1 MTGDLGSDADDTRA
15 RPSGRSTARPSF
27 LPPDDGS
34 PAPAGPAEGTIP
46 PPDPVPSR
54 RYGALWDLA
63 MIAAAATL
71 LVAAFLP
78 WARAEVVVDLFGRSL
93 SRDVGSVAGIDADD
107 LVVAVPALAV
117 VAIVLACWDL
127 LGRDPRIGGLAAV
140 PAVLALLTCG
150 VFVLRLG
157 GVRDDLPGGVP
168 GGGLDVGYQI
178 SVRYGWYLA
187 VAASL
192 LLIGCSL
199 ARPISD
205 RVLAPRAEPAHGD
218 QPYAWSQGEYGQHR
232 EYGEYA
238 VWPQPQEQPQE
249 QPRSED
255 EPPPED
261 RPERSWPKPD

>member
-1 MTGDLGSDADDTRA
+1 MTGDLGSDADGTRA
-15 RPSGRSTARPSF
+15 RPSARSTARPEF
-27 LPPDDGS
+27 LPHDEGS
-34 PAPAGPAEGTIP
+34 PAPADPSGGAVP

-54 RYGALWDLA
+54 RYGAVWDLA
-63 MIAAAATL
+63 MIAAAATM
-71 LVAAFLP
+71 LVSAFLP

-93 SRDVGSVAGIDADD
+93 SRDAGSVAGIDADD

-127 LGRDPRIGGLAAV
+127 LGRDSRIGGLAAV
-140 PAVLALLTCG
+140 PAVLALLACG

-157 GVRDDLPGGVP
+157 DVRDDLPGGVP

-205 RVLAPRAEPAHGD
+205 RMLAPRPGPAYGD
-218 QPYAWSQGEYGQHR
+218 RPHAWNQGEYGQHR

-238 VWPQPQEQPQE
+238 VWPQPQERPA
-249 QPRSED
+249 SGD
-255 EPPPED
+255 ETPEE
-261 RPERSWPKPD
+261 PSGRSWPRPD